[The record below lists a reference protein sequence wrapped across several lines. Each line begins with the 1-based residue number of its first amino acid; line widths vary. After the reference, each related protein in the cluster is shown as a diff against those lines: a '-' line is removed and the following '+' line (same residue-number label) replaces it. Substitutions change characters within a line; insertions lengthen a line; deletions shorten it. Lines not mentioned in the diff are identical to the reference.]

1 MLVDQAR
8 SNVKDLIITPY
19 VGKID
24 QCATVLEMVQ
34 PTVTVIRELA
44 KEILIDHHLYLSTI
58 ANPQEESKELVDDL
72 GWTVKMLQKAISI
85 KNEKNV
91 QQVTFI
97 EARRKELLTT
107 VGLMGQNSLSD

>member
-44 KEILIDHHLYLSTI
+44 KEILIDHHLYLSTV
-58 ANPQEESKELVDDL
+58 ANPQ
-72 GWTVKMLQKAISI
+72 
-85 KNEKNV
+85 
-91 QQVTFI
+91 
-97 EARRKELLTT
+97 
-107 VGLMGQNSLSD
+107 

>member
-8 SNVKDLIITPY
+8 ANVKDLILAPY

-72 GWTVKMLQKAISI
+72 GWTVKMLQKAITL

-91 QQVTFI
+91 QQVTNI
-97 EARRKELLTT
+97 ETQR
-107 VGLMGQNSLSD
+107 

>member
-72 GWTVKMLQKAISI
+72 GWTVKMLQKAITL
-85 KNEKNV
+85 KNEQNV
-91 QQVTFI
+91 QQVTNI
-97 EARRKELLTT
+97 EAQRQSMIAA
-107 VGLMGQNSLSD
+107 VGQMR